1 MDNAVIIKSSKYGIT
16 LILDE
21 AVSFDELKNLIKNK
35 FEQSAKFFGEA
46 DMVLAFEGKK
56 LDVSQQQ
63 EVLEIIGSVTS
74 INVTCIV
81 DENEAMDAKFSSLLD
96 KKKESTNTE
105 AELFYKG
112 TLRSGQIL
120 ETESSVIILGDINPG
135 GKVVSK
141 GSVVVLGSLRGTVY
155 AGASGNENSFV
166 VALEMNPMQIKIAD
180 TIARS
185 SDSTTVKAM
194 KKNKD
199 IQPKIAYIY
208 EANIYV
214 EDLTQEILEDIK
226 LD

>member
-16 LILDE
+16 LILDDN
-21 AVSFDELKNLIKNK
+21 VSFDELKNLIKSK

-46 DMVLAFEGKK
+46 DMVLTFEGKK
-56 LDVSQQQ
+56 LDSIQQQ
-63 EVLEIIGSVTS
+63 EVLGIIGSVTS
-74 INVTCIV
+74 INITCV
-81 DENEAMDAKFSSLLD
+81 MDEDEEQDARFISALD
-96 KKKESTNTE
+96 KKNKASE

-120 ETESSVIILGDINPG
+120 ETESTVIILGDINPG

-141 GSVVVLGSLRGTVY
+141 GNVVVLGSLRGTVY
-155 AGASGNENSFV
+155 AGAGGNENAFV

-185 SDSTTVKAM
+185 SDSSTIKMM
-194 KKNKD
+194 KKSKD

-214 EDLTQEILEDIK
+214 EDLSQEVLEDIK